1 VSEQKNKSKAVTDS
15 SNVLLPDDPLKST
28 SLKSS
33 KNVVAIISLAMVM
46 VASVFFIYRIEML
59 ALENNSLEKHLAI
72 VAEQSSKQI
81 QQNGQFIEQL
91 EQSKQRLNAMTGRLA
106 FMQQTLNQIPGAR
119 LDDWKLAEVEYL
131 LRLAN
136 QRVMLQK
143 EITGA
148 SALFDAADKVLASL
162 DDPAMIMVREKMAE
176 EMLMLGKATTI
187 DQQGIYTKLQA
198 LKTIVHETVQP
209 PKTFTS
215 DSISDNTIQIKE
227 PAATGFVDQLL
238 SLISVRTRDK
248 AFDAPLANQ
257 QYQLLEHSLTLMLEQ
272 AQWAL
277 LKSDQ
282 ALYESSLD
290 NAKNW
295 IQNTLRHQQANALL
309 NQIISLKLV
318 KISSSMPDVSESL
331 RLLRQII
338 KDRTYAPTTKSKDIE
353 PTTVKDQPATQI
365 ENNDNKTSIIKREQ
379 A

>member
-1 VSEQKNKSKAVTDS
+1 MSEQKNKSKAVTDS
-15 SNVLLPDDPLKST
+15 SNVLLPDEPLKST

>member
-15 SNVLLPDDPLKST
+15 SNVLLPDEPLKST

>member
-1 VSEQKNKSKAVTDS
+1 VSEQKNKSKAVADS